1 MPTAQPCLGRQRP
14 TGSHPQTRTPP
25 TAYRA
30 NFLVAIP
37 RTPLSPSAQL
47 PEVVRPPTSGPF
59 KRLARLRRR
68 LRRRL
73 WLRLR
78 RRLLRLMEPERERT
92 GKHFKKGRKRRRAP
106 NTLVGAAEAM
116 RARWELG
123 ERQPEAKKARLSAIL
138 FAENCE
144 VTHDQLCELL
154 KYAVLGKSSVPKP
167 SWCQLFHQNHLNNV
181 VVFVLQGMSQLHFY
195 RFYLEF
201 GFLRKAFRHKFRLPP
216 PSSNFLA
223 DIIGLKKKQA
233 TRDQSKMGEGSLPS
247 TSSKVRVNLQ
257 NDPIIQ
263 KYGSKKVCLTRCL
276 LTKEEMKTFHFPL
289 QGCPD
294 CANFVP
300 TKCNGSITD
309 NSPLFGLDCEMCVT
323 SKGRELTRISLVAE
337 GGSCVMDELVK
348 PDNKILDYLTSFSGI
363 TKKILNP
370 VTTRLKDVQRQ
381 LKSLLPPDAV
391 LVGHSLDLDLRA
403 LKMIHPY
410 VIDTSLLY
418 VREQGRRF
426 KLKFLAKAILGKDIQ
441 CPNRLGHD
449 ATEDA
454 RTTLELARYFL
465 KYGPRKIAE
474 LNLEALASHQELL
487 ATGQELRN
495 TAEVVQQPN
504 TSVLECLDL
513 MGQKLLFLTR
523 EPETSELS
531 SARNC
536 ETVKCLSNK
545 EVLEQA
551 RVEIPLFPFSIVQF
565 SFEPFSPSLT
575 EEMNK
580 RMRIKWTEMSTVYAG
595 PFSKNCNL
603 RALKRLFKSFGP
615 IRSMTLVLETHQP
628 HLCIQYEVL
637 EAAQLA
643 IESLD
648 GVLVEGACIKVQ
660 RPVTELTLDC
670 NTLVNELEQDSENR
684 GTIYLS
690 GVSETFKEHLLQQSN
705 LFLGLEAV
713 ILPKDLKSGK
723 QKRYC
728 FLKFKNFG
736 SAQRAL
742 DILKGKDWKLKGR
755 HALTPRHLHA
765 WLRGLPPESRRPP
778 GIRVIPPPSEQQ
790 ALQALK
796 VDHPKIAAWR
806 WGRKI
811 GKLYHSLGPGT
822 LCLILLPGTK
832 STHGSFSGLGL
843 MGIKD
848 EEESTTPNVCL

>member
-1 MPTAQPCLGRQRP
+1 
-14 TGSHPQTRTPP
+14 
-25 TAYRA
+25 
-30 NFLVAIP
+30 
-37 RTPLSPSAQL
+37 
-47 PEVVRPPTSGPF
+47 
-59 KRLARLRRR
+59 
-68 LRRRL
+68 
-73 WLRLR
+73 
-78 RRLLRLMEPERERT
+78 MEPQRERA
-92 GKHFKKGRKRRRAP
+92 GRHLKKGRKRRRGP
-106 NTLVGAAEAM
+106 NMLVGAAEAM
-116 RARWELG
+116 RARWEL
-123 ERQPEAKKARLSAIL
+123 EESQPEAKKARLSTIL

-144 VTHDQLCELL
+144 VTHEQLCELL
-154 KYAVLGKSSVPKP
+154 KYVVLGNSNVSKP
-167 SWCQLFHQNHLNNV
+167 SWCQLFHQNQLNNV

-195 RFYLEF
+195 RFYMEF
-201 GFLRKAFRHKFRLPP
+201 GFLRKAFTHKFRLPP

-223 DIIGLKKKQA
+223 DIIGLQKKQ
-233 TRDQSKMGEGSLPS
+233 TTGDLSKMVEGSLPS
-247 TSSKVRVNLQ
+247 SSSKVSISLQ

-263 KYGSKKVCLTRCL
+263 KYGSKKVGLTRCL

-289 QGCPD
+289 QGFPD
-294 CANFVP
+294 CENFVP
-300 TKCNGSITD
+300 TKCHGSITD
-309 NSPLFGLDCEMCVT
+309 NSPLFGLNCEMCLT

-337 GGSCVMDELVK
+337 GGCCVMDELVK
-348 PDNKILDYLTSFSGI
+348 PDNKVLDYLTSFSGI

-370 VTTRLKDVQRQ
+370 VTTKLKDVQRQ
-381 LKSLLPPDAV
+381 LKALLPPDAV
-391 LVGHSLDLDLRA
+391 LVGHSLGLDLRA

-441 CPNRLGHD
+441 CPDRLGHD

-465 KYGPRKIAE
+465 KYGPRKA
-474 LNLEALASHQELL
+474 
-487 ATGQELRN
+487 GQGPRN
-495 TAEVVQQPN
+495 TAEVVQQSN

-523 EPETSELS
+523 EAETSELS
-531 SARNC
+531 SSRNC
-536 ETVKCLSNK
+536 QTIKCLTNK

-565 SFEPFSPSLT
+565 SFEPFSYKLT

-580 RMRIKWTEMSTVYAG
+580 RMRSKWTEMSTVYAG

-603 RALKRLFKSFGP
+603 RAVKRLFKSFGP
-615 IRSMTLVLETHQP
+615 VRSMSLVLETHQ
-628 HLCIQYEVL
+628 
-637 EAAQLA
+637 
-643 IESLD
+643 
-648 GVLVEGACIKVQ
+648 VQ
-660 RPVTELTLDC
+660 RPVTELTLDSS
-670 NTLVNELEQDSENR
+670 TLVKELEQDSENR

-690 GVSETFKEHLLQQSN
+690 GVNQTFKEHLLQQSN
-705 LFLGLEAV
+705 IFLGLEAV

-723 QKRYC
+723 QKKYC
-728 FLKFKNFG
+728 FLKFKTFG

-742 DILKGKDWKLKGR
+742 NILKGKDWKLKGR

-765 WLRGLPPESRRPP
+765 WLRGIPPESRRTP
-778 GIRVIPPPSEQQ
+778 GVRVIPPPSEQQ
-790 ALQALK
+790 ALQVLK

-811 GKLYHSLGPGT
+811 GKLYHSLSPGT

-848 EEESTTPNVCL
+848 EEESTTPKICS

>member
-1 MPTAQPCLGRQRP
+1 
-14 TGSHPQTRTPP
+14 
-25 TAYRA
+25 
-30 NFLVAIP
+30 
-37 RTPLSPSAQL
+37 
-47 PEVVRPPTSGPF
+47 
-59 KRLARLRRR
+59 
-68 LRRRL
+68 
-73 WLRLR
+73 
-78 RRLLRLMEPERERT
+78 MEPERGRT
-92 GKHFKKGRKRRRAP
+92 GALLQKGRKRRRAP
-106 NTLVGAAEAM
+106 GKHVGAAEAR
-116 RARWELG
+116 RARSEPE
-123 ERQPEAKKARLSAIL
+123 ERRPGAKKARLSTFL
-138 FAENCE
+138 LAENYE
-144 VTHDQLCELL
+144 VTHGQLCELL

-167 SWCQLFHQNHLNNV
+167 SWCQLFHQNQLNNV

-195 RFYLEF
+195 KFYLEF

-216 PSSNFLA
+216 PSSDFLA
-223 DIIGLKKKQA
+223 DIIGLQKKQ
-233 TRDQSKMGEGSLPS
+233 TTGDPSKMMQGSLPS
-247 TSSKVRVNLQ
+247 ASSEVTINLQ

-263 KYGSKKVCLTRCL
+263 KYGSKKVGLTRCL

-289 QGCPD
+289 QDFPD
-294 CANFVP
+294 CENFVP
-300 TKCNGSITD
+300 TKCNGSITES
-309 NSPLFGLDCEMCVT
+309 SPLFGLDCEMCLT

-337 GGSCVMDELVK
+337 GGCCVMDELVK
-348 PDNKILDYLTSFSGI
+348 PDNRILDYLTSFSGI

-381 LKSLLPPDAV
+381 LKALLPPDAV
-391 LVGHSLDLDLRA
+391 LVGHSLDFDLRA

-441 CPNRLGHD
+441 CPDRLGHD

-465 KYGPRKIAE
+465 KYGPKKIAE
-474 LNLEALASHQELL
+474 LNLEALASHQELQ
-487 ATGQELRN
+487 ASVQEQRN

-504 TSVLECLDL
+504 TSVLECLDSV
-513 MGQKLLFLTR
+513 GQKLLFLTR
-523 EPETSELS
+523 EADASELS
-531 SARNC
+531 SSRNC
-536 ETVKCLSNK
+536 QTVKCLSNK

-551 RVEIPLFPFSIVQF
+551 RMEIPLFPFSIVQF

-575 EEMNK
+575 EEMDK

-603 RALKRLFKSFGP
+603 RALKRLFKSFGSVQ
-615 IRSMTLVLETHQP
+615 SMTLVLETHQP

-643 IESLD
+643 IESLH
-648 GVLVEGACIKVQ
+648 GVLVDGTCIKVQ

-670 NTLVNELEQDSENR
+670 DTLVKELEQDSENR

-705 LFLGLEAV
+705 LFFGLEAV

-723 QKRYC
+723 HKKYC
-728 FLKFKNFG
+728 FLKFKTFG
-736 SAQRAL
+736 SAHRAL
-742 DILKGKDWKLKGR
+742 SILTGKDWKLKGR
-755 HALTPRHLHA
+755 HALTSRHLHA
-765 WLRGLPPESRRPP
+765 WLRALPPESRRPL
-778 GIRVIPPPSEQQ
+778 GLRVIPPASEQQ
-790 ALQALK
+790 ALQTLK

-811 GKLYHSLGPGT
+811 GNLSHSLCPGT
-822 LCLILLPGTK
+822 LCLILLPGTE
-832 STHGSFSGLGL
+832 STHGSHCGLGL
-843 MGIKD
+843 MGIKG
-848 EEESTTPNVCL
+848 EEESTTLNMCS

>member
-1 MPTAQPCLGRQRP
+1 
-14 TGSHPQTRTPP
+14 
-25 TAYRA
+25 
-30 NFLVAIP
+30 
-37 RTPLSPSAQL
+37 
-47 PEVVRPPTSGPF
+47 
-59 KRLARLRRR
+59 
-68 LRRRL
+68 
-73 WLRLR
+73 
-78 RRLLRLMEPERERT
+78 MEPERERSGRT
-92 GKHFKKGRKRRRAP
+92 PKKGRKRRRVP
-106 NTLVGAAEAM
+106 NKVVGSAEVK
-116 RARWELG
+116 RAGWDLEG
-123 ERQPEAKKARLSAIL
+123 RQPEAKKARLSTIL
-138 FAENCE
+138 FAENYE
-144 VTHDQLCELL
+144 VTHDQLCDLL

-201 GFLRKAFRHKFRLPP
+201 GFFRKIFRHKFRLPP
-216 PSSNFLA
+216 PSSDFLA
-223 DIIGLKKKQA
+223 DIIGLRKKQ
-233 TRDQSKMGEGSLPS
+233 TTGDLSRSMEESLPS
-247 TSSKVRVNLQ
+247 ASPKVSINLQ

-263 KYGSKKVCLTRCL
+263 KYGSKKVGLTRCL
-276 LTKEEMKTFHFPL
+276 LTKEEMKTYHFPL
-289 QGCPD
+289 QGFPD
-294 CANFVP
+294 CENFVP
-300 TKCNGSITD
+300 TKCNGSVTD
-309 NSPLFGLDCEMCVT
+309 NSPLFGLDCEMCLT

-337 GGSCVMDELVK
+337 GGCCVMDELVK
-348 PDNKILDYLTSFSGI
+348 PDNKIVDYLTSFSGI

-370 VTTRLKDVQRQ
+370 VTTKLKDVQRQ
-381 LKSLLPPDAV
+381 LKALLPPNAI

-426 KLKFLAKAILGKDIQ
+426 KLRFLAKAILGKDIQ
-441 CPNRLGHD
+441 CSDRLGHD

-454 RTTLELARYFL
+454 RTTLELAQYFL
-465 KYGPRKIAE
+465 QYGPKKIAE
-474 LNLEALASHQELL
+474 LNLEALASHQELH
-487 ATGQELRN
+487 AAGQELRN
-495 TAEVVQQPN
+495 TVEVVQQLN
-504 TSVLECLDL
+504 TSVLECLDSV
-513 MGQKLLFLTR
+513 GQKLLFLTQ
-523 EPETSELS
+523 EADASELS
-531 SARNC
+531 SSKNC
-536 ETVKCLSNK
+536 QTVKCFSNK
-545 EVLEQA
+545 EVFEQA

-565 SFEPFSPSLT
+565 SFEPFPPNLT

-580 RMRIKWTEMSTVYAG
+580 RMKIKWTEMSTVYAG

-603 RALKRLFKSFGP
+603 TALKRLFKSFGP

-648 GVLVEGACIKVQ
+648 GILVEGTCVKVR

-670 NTLVNELEQDSENR
+670 DVLVNELEQDSENR

-690 GVSETFKEHLLQQSN
+690 GVSETFKERLLQQCN

-713 ILPKDLKSGK
+713 ILPKDLKTGK
-723 QKRYC
+723 QKNYC
-728 FLKFKNFG
+728 FLKFKTFG

-742 DILKGKDWKLKGR
+742 DIVKGKDWKLKGR
-755 HALTPRHLHA
+755 HALTTRHLHA

-778 GIRVIPPPSEQQ
+778 GLHVIPPPSEKE
-790 ALQALK
+790 ALQMLK

-806 WGRKI
+806 WSRKI
-811 GKLYHSLGPGT
+811 EKLYHSLGSGA

-832 STHGSFSGLGL
+832 STHGSLSGLGL

-848 EEESTTPNVCL
+848 EEENTTPNMCS

>member
-1 MPTAQPCLGRQRP
+1 
-14 TGSHPQTRTPP
+14 
-25 TAYRA
+25 
-30 NFLVAIP
+30 
-37 RTPLSPSAQL
+37 
-47 PEVVRPPTSGPF
+47 
-59 KRLARLRRR
+59 
-68 LRRRL
+68 
-73 WLRLR
+73 
-78 RRLLRLMEPERERT
+78 MEPQRERA
-92 GKHFKKGRKRRRAP
+92 GRHLKKGRKRRRGP
-106 NTLVGAAEAM
+106 NMLVGAAEAM
-116 RARWELG
+116 RARWEL
-123 ERQPEAKKARLSAIL
+123 EESQPEAKKARLSTIL

-144 VTHDQLCELL
+144 VTHEQLCELL
-154 KYAVLGKSSVPKP
+154 KYAVLGNSNVSKP
-167 SWCQLFHQNHLNNV
+167 SWCQLFHQNQLNNV

-195 RFYLEF
+195 RFYMEF
-201 GFLRKAFRHKFRLPP
+201 GFLRKAFTHKFRLPP

-223 DIIGLKKKQA
+223 DIIGLQKKQ
-233 TRDQSKMGEGSLPS
+233 TTGDLSKMVEGSLPS
-247 TSSKVRVNLQ
+247 TSSKVSISLQ
-257 NDPIIQ
+257 NAPIIQ
-263 KYGSKKVCLTRCL
+263 KYGSKKVGLTRCL
-276 LTKEEMKTFHFPL
+276 LTKEEMKTFNFPL
-289 QGCPD
+289 QGFPD
-294 CANFVP
+294 CENFVP
-300 TKCNGSITD
+300 TKCHGSITD
-309 NSPLFGLDCEMCVT
+309 NSPLFGLDCEMCLT

-337 GGSCVMDELVK
+337 GGCCIMDELVK
-348 PDNKILDYLTSFSGI
+348 PDNKVLDYLTSFSGI

-370 VTTRLKDVQRQ
+370 VTTKLKDVQRQ
-381 LKSLLPPDAV
+381 LKALLPPDAV
-391 LVGHSLDLDLRA
+391 LVGHSLGLDLRA

-441 CPNRLGHD
+441 CPDRLGHD

-454 RTTLELARYFL
+454 RTTLELAQYFL

-487 ATGQELRN
+487 AAGQGPRN
-495 TAEVVQQPN
+495 TAEVVQQSN

-523 EPETSELS
+523 EAETSELS
-531 SARNC
+531 SSRNC
-536 ETVKCLSNK
+536 QTIKCLTNK
-545 EVLEQA
+545 E
-551 RVEIPLFPFSIVQF
+551 
-565 SFEPFSPSLT
+565 
-575 EEMNK
+575 
-580 RMRIKWTEMSTVYAG
+580 MRSKWTEMSTVYAG

-603 RALKRLFKSFGP
+603 RAVKRLFKSFGP
-615 IRSMTLVLETHQP
+615 VRSMSLVLETHQP

-648 GVLVEGACIKVQ
+648 GILVESTCIKVQ
-660 RPVTELTLDC
+660 RPVTELTLDSS
-670 NTLVNELEQDSENR
+670 TLVKELEQDSENR

-690 GVSETFKEHLLQQSN
+690 GVNQTFKEHLLQQSN
-705 LFLGLEAV
+705 ISLGLEAV

-723 QKRYC
+723 QKKYC
-728 FLKFKNFG
+728 FLKFKTFG

-742 DILKGKDWKLKGR
+742 NILKGKDWKLKGR

-765 WLRGLPPESRRPP
+765 WLRGIPPESRTP
-778 GIRVIPPPSEQQ
+778 GVRVIPPPSEQQ
-790 ALQALK
+790 ALQVLK

-811 GKLYHSLGPGT
+811 GKLYHSLSPGT

-848 EEESTTPNVCL
+848 EEESTTPKICS

>member
-1 MPTAQPCLGRQRP
+1 
-14 TGSHPQTRTPP
+14 
-25 TAYRA
+25 
-30 NFLVAIP
+30 
-37 RTPLSPSAQL
+37 
-47 PEVVRPPTSGPF
+47 
-59 KRLARLRRR
+59 
-68 LRRRL
+68 
-73 WLRLR
+73 
-78 RRLLRLMEPERERT
+78 MEPQRERA
-92 GKHFKKGRKRRRAP
+92 GRHLKGRKRRRGP
-106 NTLVGAAEAM
+106 NMLVGAAEAM
-116 RARWELG
+116 RARWEL
-123 ERQPEAKKARLSAIL
+123 EESQPEAKKAHLSTIL

-144 VTHDQLCELL
+144 VTHEQLCELL
-154 KYAVLGKSSVPKP
+154 KYAVLGNSNVSKP
-167 SWCQLFHQNHLNNV
+167 SWCQLFHQNQLNNV

-195 RFYLEF
+195 RFYMEF
-201 GFLRKAFRHKFRLPP
+201 GFLRKAFTHKFRLPP

-223 DIIGLKKKQA
+223 DIIGLQKKQ
-233 TRDQSKMGEGSLPS
+233 TTGDLSKMVEGSLPS
-247 TSSKVRVNLQ
+247 SSSKVSISLQ

-263 KYGSKKVCLTRCL
+263 KYGSKKVGLTRCL

-289 QGCPD
+289 QGFPD
-294 CANFVP
+294 CENFVP
-300 TKCNGSITD
+300 TKCHGSITD
-309 NSPLFGLDCEMCVT
+309 NSPLFGLNCEMCLT

-337 GGSCVMDELVK
+337 GGCCVMDELVK
-348 PDNKILDYLTSFSGI
+348 PDNKVLDYLTSFSGI

-370 VTTRLKDVQRQ
+370 VTTKLKDVQRQ
-381 LKSLLPPDAV
+381 LKALLPPDAV
-391 LVGHSLDLDLRA
+391 LVGHSLGLDLRA

-441 CPNRLGHD
+441 CPDRLGHD

-487 ATGQELRN
+487 AAGQGPRN
-495 TAEVVQQPN
+495 TAEVVQQSN

-523 EPETSELS
+523 EAETSELS
-531 SARNC
+531 SSRNC
-536 ETVKCLSNK
+536 QTIKCLTNK

-565 SFEPFSPSLT
+565 SFEPFSYKLT

-580 RMRIKWTEMSTVYAG
+580 RMRSKWTEMSTVYAG

-603 RALKRLFKSFGP
+603 RAVKRLFKSFGP
-615 IRSMTLVLETHQP
+615 VRSMSLVLETHQP

-648 GVLVEGACIKVQ
+648 GILVESTCIKVQ
-660 RPVTELTLDC
+660 RPVTELTLDSS
-670 NTLVNELEQDSENR
+670 TLVKELEQDSENR

-690 GVSETFKEHLLQQSN
+690 GVNQTFKEHLLQQSN
-705 LFLGLEAV
+705 IFLGLEAV

-723 QKRYC
+723 QKKYC
-728 FLKFKNFG
+728 FLKFKTFG

-742 DILKGKDWKLKGR
+742 NILKGKDWKLKGR

-765 WLRGLPPESRRPP
+765 WLRGIPPESRRTP
-778 GIRVIPPPSEQQ
+778 GVRVIPPPSEQQ
-790 ALQALK
+790 ALQVLK

-811 GKLYHSLGPGT
+811 GKLYHSLSPGT
-822 LCLILLPGTK
+822 LCLILLPGTR

-848 EEESTTPNVCL
+848 EEESTTPKICS

>member
-1 MPTAQPCLGRQRP
+1 
-14 TGSHPQTRTPP
+14 
-25 TAYRA
+25 
-30 NFLVAIP
+30 
-37 RTPLSPSAQL
+37 
-47 PEVVRPPTSGPF
+47 
-59 KRLARLRRR
+59 
-68 LRRRL
+68 
-73 WLRLR
+73 
-78 RRLLRLMEPERERT
+78 MEPHRERA
-92 GKHFKKGRKRRRAP
+92 GRHLKKGRKRRRGP
-106 NTLVGAAEAM
+106 NMLVGAAEAM
-116 RARWELG
+116 RARWEL
-123 ERQPEAKKARLSAIL
+123 EESQPEAKKARLSTIL

-144 VTHDQLCELL
+144 VTHEQLCELL
-154 KYAVLGKSSVPKP
+154 KYAVLGNSNVSKP
-167 SWCQLFHQNHLNNV
+167 SWCQLFHQNQLNNV

-195 RFYLEF
+195 RFYMEF
-201 GFLRKAFRHKFRLPP
+201 GVLRKAFTHKFRLPP

-223 DIIGLKKKQA
+223 DIIGLEKKQ
-233 TRDQSKMGEGSLPS
+233 TTGDLSKMVEGSLPS
-247 TSSKVRVNLQ
+247 TSSKVSISLQ
-257 NDPIIQ
+257 NAPIIQ
-263 KYGSKKVCLTRCL
+263 KYGSKKVGLTRCL

-289 QGCPD
+289 QGFPD
-294 CANFVP
+294 CENFVP
-300 TKCNGSITD
+300 TKCHGSITD
-309 NSPLFGLDCEMCVT
+309 NSPLFGLDCEMCLT

-337 GGSCVMDELVK
+337 GGCCVMDELVK
-348 PDNKILDYLTSFSGI
+348 PDNKVLDYLTSFSGI

-370 VTTRLKDVQRQ
+370 VTTKLKDVQRQ
-381 LKSLLPPDAV
+381 LKALLPPDAV
-391 LVGHSLDLDLRA
+391 LVGHSLGLDLRA

-441 CPNRLGHD
+441 CPHRLGHD

-487 ATGQELRN
+487 AAGQGPRN
-495 TAEVVQQPN
+495 TAEVVQQSN

-523 EPETSELS
+523 EAETSELS
-531 SARNC
+531 SSRNC
-536 ETVKCLSNK
+536 QTIKCLTNK

-565 SFEPFSPSLT
+565 SFEPFSYKLT

-580 RMRIKWTEMSTVYAG
+580 RMRSKWTEMSTVYAG

-603 RALKRLFKSFGP
+603 RAVKRLFKSFGP
-615 IRSMTLVLETHQP
+615 VRSMSLVLETHQ
-628 HLCIQYEVL
+628 
-637 EAAQLA
+637 
-643 IESLD
+643 
-648 GVLVEGACIKVQ
+648 VQ
-660 RPVTELTLDC
+660 RPVTELTLDSS
-670 NTLVNELEQDSENR
+670 TLVKELEQDSENR

-690 GVSETFKEHLLQQSN
+690 GVNQTFKEHLLQQSN
-705 LFLGLEAV
+705 IFLGLEAV

-723 QKRYC
+723 QKKYC
-728 FLKFKNFG
+728 FLKFKTFG

-742 DILKGKDWKLKGR
+742 NILKGKDWKLKGR

-765 WLRGLPPESRRPP
+765 WLRGIPPESRRTP
-778 GIRVIPPPSEQQ
+778 GVRVIPPPSEQQ
-790 ALQALK
+790 ALQVLK

-811 GKLYHSLGPGT
+811 GKLYHSLSPGT

-848 EEESTTPNVCL
+848 EEESTTPKICS

>member
-1 MPTAQPCLGRQRP
+1 M
-14 TGSHPQTRTPP
+14 
-25 TAYRA
+25 
-30 NFLVAIP
+30 
-37 RTPLSPSAQL
+37 
-47 PEVVRPPTSGPF
+47 
-59 KRLARLRRR
+59 
-68 LRRRL
+68 
-73 WLRLR
+73 
-78 RRLLRLMEPERERT
+78 ERERERSGRT
-92 GKHFKKGRKRRRAP
+92 PKKGRKRRPVP
-106 NTLVGAAEAM
+106 NKVVGSAEAK
-116 RARWELG
+116 RAGWDLEG
-123 ERQPEAKKARLSAIL
+123 RQPEAKKARLSTIL
-138 FAENCE
+138 FAENYE
-144 VTHDQLCELL
+144 VTHDQLCDLL

-181 VVFVLQGMSQLHFY
+181 VIFVLQGMSQLHFY

-201 GFLRKAFRHKFRLPP
+201 GFFRKIFRHKFRLPP
-216 PSSNFLA
+216 PSSDFLA
-223 DIIGLKKKQA
+223 DIIGLHKKQTTGDLSRA
-233 TRDQSKMGEGSLPS
+233 MEESLPS
-247 TSSKVRVNLQ
+247 ASPKVSSNLQ

-263 KYGSKKVCLTRCL
+263 KYGSKKVGLTRCL
-276 LTKEEMKTFHFPL
+276 LTKEEMKTYHFPL
-289 QGCPD
+289 QGFPD
-294 CANFVP
+294 CENFVP

-309 NSPLFGLDCEMCVT
+309 NSPLFGLDCEMCLT

-337 GGSCVMDELVK
+337 GGCCVMDELVK
-348 PDNKILDYLTSFSGI
+348 PDNKIVDYLTSFSGI

-370 VTTRLKDVQRQ
+370 VTTKLKDVQRQ
-381 LKSLLPPDAV
+381 LKALLPPNAI

-441 CPNRLGHD
+441 CSDRLGHD

-465 KYGPRKIAE
+465 KYGPKKIAE
-474 LNLEALASHQELL
+474 LNLEALASHQELH
-487 ATGQELRN
+487 AAGQELRN
-495 TAEVVQQPN
+495 TVEVVQQLN
-504 TSVLECLDL
+504 TSVLECLDSV
-513 MGQKLLFLTR
+513 GQKLLFLTQ
-523 EPETSELS
+523 EADASELS
-531 SARNC
+531 SSKNC
-536 ETVKCLSNK
+536 QTVKCFSNK
-545 EVLEQA
+545 EVFEQA

-565 SFEPFSPSLT
+565 SFEPFPPNLT

-580 RMRIKWTEMSTVYAG
+580 RMKIKWTEMSTVFAG

-603 RALKRLFKSFGP
+603 TALKRLFKSFGP

-648 GVLVEGACIKVQ
+648 GILVEGTCVKVQ

-670 NTLVNELEQDSENR
+670 DVLVNELEQDSENR

-690 GVSETFKEHLLQQSN
+690 GVSETFKERLLQQCN

-713 ILPKDLKSGK
+713 ILPKDLKTGK
-723 QKRYC
+723 QKNYC
-728 FLKFKNFG
+728 FLKFKTFG

-755 HALTPRHLHA
+755 HALTTRHLHA

-778 GIRVIPPPSEQQ
+778 GLRVIPPPSEKE
-790 ALQALK
+790 ALQFL
-796 VDHPKIAAWR
+796 HR
-806 WGRKI
+806 
-811 GKLYHSLGPGT
+811 
-822 LCLILLPGTK
+822 
-832 STHGSFSGLGL
+832 
-843 MGIKD
+843 
-848 EEESTTPNVCL
+848 

>member
-1 MPTAQPCLGRQRP
+1 
-14 TGSHPQTRTPP
+14 
-25 TAYRA
+25 
-30 NFLVAIP
+30 
-37 RTPLSPSAQL
+37 
-47 PEVVRPPTSGPF
+47 
-59 KRLARLRRR
+59 
-68 LRRRL
+68 
-73 WLRLR
+73 
-78 RRLLRLMEPERERT
+78 MEPERART
-92 GKHFKKGRKRRRAP
+92 GGLPKKGRKRRRAP
-106 NTLVGAAEAM
+106 NKLVGAAEAM
-116 RARWELG
+116 RAGWELE
-123 ERQPEAKKARLSAIL
+123 ERRPGAKKARLSTIL
-138 FAENCE
+138 FAENYE
-144 VTHDQLCELL
+144 VTHGQLCELL

-167 SWCQLFHQNHLNNV
+167 SWCQLFHQNQLNNV
-181 VVFVLQGMSQLHFY
+181 VIFVLQGMSQLHFY

-216 PSSNFLA
+216 PSSDFLA
-223 DIIGLKKKQA
+223 DITGLQKKQTTGA
-233 TRDQSKMGEGSLPS
+233 PSKTMEGSLPS
-247 TSSKVRVNLQ
+247 ASSKVSVNLQ

-263 KYGSKKVCLTRCL
+263 KYGSKKVGLTRCL

-289 QGCPD
+289 QGFPD
-294 CANFVP
+294 CENFVP

-309 NSPLFGLDCEMCVT
+309 SSPLFGLDCEMCLT

-337 GGSCVMDELVK
+337 GGCCVMDELVK

-370 VTTRLKDVQRQ
+370 VATKLKDVQRQ
-381 LKSLLPPDAV
+381 LKALLPPDAV
-391 LVGHSLDLDLRA
+391 LVGHSLDFDLKA

-441 CPNRLGHD
+441 CPDRLGHD

-465 KYGPRKIAE
+465 KYGPKKIAE
-474 LNLEALASHQELL
+474 LNLEALASHQELQT
-487 ATGQELRN
+487 AVQEPRN
-495 TAEVVQQPN
+495 TTEVVQQLN
-504 TSVLECLDL
+504 TSVLECLDS

-523 EPETSELS
+523 ETDASELS
-531 SARNC
+531 SSRNC
-536 ETVKCLSNK
+536 QTIKCLSNK

-551 RVEIPLFPFSIVQF
+551 RMEIPLFPFSIIQF
-565 SFEPFSPSLT
+565 SFETFSPSLT

-580 RMRIKWTEMSTVYAG
+580 R
-595 PFSKNCNL
+595 
-603 RALKRLFKSFGP
+603 
-615 IRSMTLVLETHQP
+615 P

-648 GVLVEGACIKVQ
+648 GILVDGICIKVQ

-690 GVSETFKEHLLQQSN
+690 GVSEAFKEQLLQQSN
-705 LFLGLEAV
+705 VFFGLEAV

-723 QKRYC
+723 QKKYS
-728 FLKFKNFG
+728 FLKFKTFG
-736 SAQRAL
+736 SAHRAL
-742 DILKGKDWKLKGR
+742 NILKGKDWKLKGR
-755 HALTPRHLHA
+755 HALTPRHLHT
-765 WLRGLPPESRRPP
+765 WLRGLPPESRRPL
-778 GIRVIPPPSEQQ
+778 GLRVIPPPSEQQ
-790 ALQALK
+790 ALQTLK

-811 GKLYHSLGPGT
+811 GNLYYSLCPGT

-832 STHGSFSGLGL
+832 STHGSHSGLGL

-848 EEESTTPNVCL
+848 EEESTTLNMCS

>member
-1 MPTAQPCLGRQRP
+1 
-14 TGSHPQTRTPP
+14 
-25 TAYRA
+25 
-30 NFLVAIP
+30 
-37 RTPLSPSAQL
+37 
-47 PEVVRPPTSGPF
+47 
-59 KRLARLRRR
+59 
-68 LRRRL
+68 
-73 WLRLR
+73 
-78 RRLLRLMEPERERT
+78 MEPQRERA
-92 GKHFKKGRKRRRAP
+92 GRHLKKGRKRRRGP
-106 NTLVGAAEAM
+106 NMLVGAAEAM
-116 RARWELG
+116 RARWEL
-123 ERQPEAKKARLSAIL
+123 EESQPEAKKARLSTIL

-144 VTHDQLCELL
+144 VTHEQLCELL
-154 KYAVLGKSSVPKP
+154 KYAVLGNSNVSKP
-167 SWCQLFHQNHLNNV
+167 SWCQLFHQNQLNNV

-195 RFYLEF
+195 RFYMEF
-201 GFLRKAFRHKFRLPP
+201 GFLRKAFTHKFRLPP

-223 DIIGLKKKQA
+223 DIIGLQKKQ
-233 TRDQSKMGEGSLPS
+233 TTGDLSKMVEGSLPS
-247 TSSKVRVNLQ
+247 SSSKVSISLQ

-263 KYGSKKVCLTRCL
+263 KYGSKKVGLTRCL

-289 QGCPD
+289 QGFPD
-294 CANFVP
+294 CENFVP
-300 TKCNGSITD
+300 TKCHGSITD
-309 NSPLFGLDCEMCVT
+309 NSPLFGLNCEMCLT

-337 GGSCVMDELVK
+337 GGCCVMDELVK
-348 PDNKILDYLTSFSGI
+348 PDNKVLDYLTSFSGI

-370 VTTRLKDVQRQ
+370 VTTKLKDVQRQ
-381 LKSLLPPDAV
+381 LKALLPPDAV
-391 LVGHSLDLDLRA
+391 LVGHSLGLDLRA

-441 CPNRLGHD
+441 CPDRLGHD

-465 KYGPRKIAE
+465 KYGPKKIAE

-487 ATGQELRN
+487 AAGQGPRN
-495 TAEVVQQPN
+495 TAEVVQQSN

-523 EPETSELS
+523 EAETSELS
-531 SARNC
+531 SSRNC
-536 ETVKCLSNK
+536 QTIKCLTNK

-565 SFEPFSPSLT
+565 SFEPFSYKLT

-580 RMRIKWTEMSTVYAG
+580 RMRSKWTEMSTVYAG

-603 RALKRLFKSFGP
+603 RAVKRLFKSFGP
-615 IRSMTLVLETHQP
+615 VRSMSLVLETHQP

-648 GVLVEGACIKVQ
+648 GILVESTCIKVQ
-660 RPVTELTLDC
+660 RPVTELTLDSS
-670 NTLVNELEQDSENR
+670 TLVKELEQDSENR

-690 GVSETFKEHLLQQSN
+690 GVNQTFKEHLLQQSN
-705 LFLGLEAV
+705 IFLGLEAV

-723 QKRYC
+723 QKKYC
-728 FLKFKNFG
+728 FLKFKTFG

-742 DILKGKDWKLKGR
+742 NILKGKDWKLKGR

-765 WLRGLPPESRRPP
+765 WLRGIPPESRRTP
-778 GIRVIPPPSEQQ
+778 GVRVIPPPSEQQ
-790 ALQALK
+790 ALQVLK

-811 GKLYHSLGPGT
+811 GKLYHSLSPGT

-848 EEESTTPNVCL
+848 EEESTTPKICS

>member
-1 MPTAQPCLGRQRP
+1 
-14 TGSHPQTRTPP
+14 
-25 TAYRA
+25 
-30 NFLVAIP
+30 
-37 RTPLSPSAQL
+37 
-47 PEVVRPPTSGPF
+47 
-59 KRLARLRRR
+59 
-68 LRRRL
+68 
-73 WLRLR
+73 
-78 RRLLRLMEPERERT
+78 MEPQRERA
-92 GKHFKKGRKRRRAP
+92 GRHLKKGRKRRRGP
-106 NTLVGAAEAM
+106 NMLVGAAEAM
-116 RARWELG
+116 RARWEL
-123 ERQPEAKKARLSAIL
+123 EESQPEAKKARLSTIL

-144 VTHDQLCELL
+144 VTHEQLCELL
-154 KYAVLGKSSVPKP
+154 KYAVLGNSNVSKP
-167 SWCQLFHQNHLNNV
+167 SWCQLFHQNQLNNV

-195 RFYLEF
+195 RFYMEF
-201 GFLRKAFRHKFRLPP
+201 GVLRKAFTHKFRLPP

-223 DIIGLKKKQA
+223 DIIGLQKKQ
-233 TRDQSKMGEGSLPS
+233 TTGDLSKMVEGSLPS
-247 TSSKVRVNLQ
+247 TSSKVSISLQ
-257 NDPIIQ
+257 NAPIIQ
-263 KYGSKKVCLTRCL
+263 KYGSKKVGLTRCL

-289 QGCPD
+289 QGFPD
-294 CANFVP
+294 CENFVP
-300 TKCNGSITD
+300 TKCHGSITD
-309 NSPLFGLDCEMCVT
+309 NSPLFGLDCEMCLT

-337 GGSCVMDELVK
+337 GGCCVMDELVK
-348 PDNKILDYLTSFSGI
+348 PDNKVLDYLTSFSGI

-370 VTTRLKDVQRQ
+370 VTTKLKDVQRQ
-381 LKSLLPPDAV
+381 LKALLPPDAV
-391 LVGHSLDLDLRA
+391 LVGHSLGLDLRA

-441 CPNRLGHD
+441 CPDRLGHD

-487 ATGQELRN
+487 AAGQGPRN
-495 TAEVVQQPN
+495 TAEVVQQSN

-523 EPETSELS
+523 EAETSELS
-531 SARNC
+531 SSRNC
-536 ETVKCLSNK
+536 QTIKCLTNK

-565 SFEPFSPSLT
+565 SFEPFSYKLT

-580 RMRIKWTEMSTVYAG
+580 RMRSKWTEMSTVYAG

-603 RALKRLFKSFGP
+603 RAVKRLFKSFGP
-615 IRSMTLVLETHQP
+615 VRSMSLVLETHQP

-648 GVLVEGACIKVQ
+648 GILVESTCIKVQ
-660 RPVTELTLDC
+660 RPVTELTLDSS
-670 NTLVNELEQDSENR
+670 TLVKELEQDSENR

-690 GVSETFKEHLLQQSN
+690 GVNQTFKEHLLQQSN
-705 LFLGLEAV
+705 IFLGLEAV

-723 QKRYC
+723 QKKYC
-728 FLKFKNFG
+728 FLKFKTFG

-742 DILKGKDWKLKGR
+742 NILKGKDWKLKGR

-765 WLRGLPPESRRPP
+765 WLRGIPPESRRTP
-778 GIRVIPPPSEQQ
+778 GVRVIPPPSEQQ
-790 ALQALK
+790 ALQVLK

-811 GKLYHSLGPGT
+811 GKLYHSLSPGT

-848 EEESTTPNVCL
+848 EEESTTPKICS

>member
-1 MPTAQPCLGRQRP
+1 
-14 TGSHPQTRTPP
+14 
-25 TAYRA
+25 
-30 NFLVAIP
+30 
-37 RTPLSPSAQL
+37 
-47 PEVVRPPTSGPF
+47 
-59 KRLARLRRR
+59 
-68 LRRRL
+68 
-73 WLRLR
+73 
-78 RRLLRLMEPERERT
+78 MEPQRERA
-92 GKHFKKGRKRRRAP
+92 GRHLKKGRKRRRGP
-106 NTLVGAAEAM
+106 NMLVGAAEAM
-116 RARWELG
+116 RARWEL
-123 ERQPEAKKARLSAIL
+123 EESQPEAKKARLSTIL

-144 VTHDQLCELL
+144 VTHEQLCELL
-154 KYAVLGKSSVPKP
+154 KYAVLGNSNVSKP
-167 SWCQLFHQNHLNNV
+167 SSWCQLFHQNQLNNV

-195 RFYLEF
+195 RFYMEF
-201 GFLRKAFRHKFRLPP
+201 GFLRKAFTHKFRLPP

-223 DIIGLKKKQA
+223 DIIGLQKKQ
-233 TRDQSKMGEGSLPS
+233 TTGDLSKMVEGSLPS
-247 TSSKVRVNLQ
+247 SSSKVSISLQ

-263 KYGSKKVCLTRCL
+263 KYGSKKVGLTRCL

-289 QGCPD
+289 QGFPD
-294 CANFVP
+294 CENFVP
-300 TKCNGSITD
+300 TKCHGSITD
-309 NSPLFGLDCEMCVT
+309 NSPLFGLNCEMCLT

-337 GGSCVMDELVK
+337 GGCCVMDELVK
-348 PDNKILDYLTSFSGI
+348 PDNKVLDYLTSFSGI

-370 VTTRLKDVQRQ
+370 VTTKLKDVQRQ
-381 LKSLLPPDAV
+381 LKALLPPDAV
-391 LVGHSLDLDLRA
+391 LVGHSLGLDLRA

-441 CPNRLGHD
+441 CPDRLGHD

-487 ATGQELRN
+487 AAGQGPRN
-495 TAEVVQQPN
+495 TAEVVQQSN

-523 EPETSELS
+523 EAETSELS
-531 SARNC
+531 SSRNC
-536 ETVKCLSNK
+536 QTIKCLTNK

-565 SFEPFSPSLT
+565 SFEPFSYKLT

-580 RMRIKWTEMSTVYAG
+580 RMRSKWTEMSTVYAG

-603 RALKRLFKSFGP
+603 RAVKRLFKSFGP
-615 IRSMTLVLETHQP
+615 VRSMSLVLETHQP

-648 GVLVEGACIKVQ
+648 GILVESTCIKVQ
-660 RPVTELTLDC
+660 RPVTELTLDSS
-670 NTLVNELEQDSENR
+670 TLVKELEQDSENR

-690 GVSETFKEHLLQQSN
+690 GVNQTFKEHLLQQSN
-705 LFLGLEAV
+705 IFLGLEAV

-723 QKRYC
+723 QKKYC
-728 FLKFKNFG
+728 FLKFKTFG

-742 DILKGKDWKLKGR
+742 NILKGKDWKLKGR

-765 WLRGLPPESRRPP
+765 WLRGIPLESRRTP
-778 GIRVIPPPSEQQ
+778 GVRVIPPPSEQQ
-790 ALQALK
+790 ALQVLK

-811 GKLYHSLGPGT
+811 GKLYHSLSPGT

-848 EEESTTPNVCL
+848 EEESTTPKICS